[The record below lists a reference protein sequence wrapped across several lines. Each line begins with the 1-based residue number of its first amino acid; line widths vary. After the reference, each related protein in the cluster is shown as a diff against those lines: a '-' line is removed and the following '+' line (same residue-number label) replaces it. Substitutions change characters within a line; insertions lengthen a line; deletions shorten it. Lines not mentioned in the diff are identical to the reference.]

1 MTRRNWAG
9 NLAYRARQLH
19 RPATVEQL
27 ADVMASADSIRV
39 LGSRHSFSDIA
50 DADEQVSL
58 DALSPDFVVDR
69 DAGTVSCG
77 AWLTYGRLADALAA
91 EGLALANLAS
101 LPHISV
107 AGAVAT
113 ASHGS
118 GDQNGNLATGVAGL
132 ELMTTAGE
140 LVACTRGDPDFDGLV
155 VGLGALGAVVR
166 VTLDVEPAYEVRQHV
181 FEGMSW
187 ATLGEH
193 FDAVMASGYSV
204 SAFSRWGENVEQV
217 WVKSRVG
224 PDVVLPEG
232 DLFGARAATVNLHP
246 LIGMDPI
253 NATPQL
259 DEPGLW
265 SDRLPHFRMGFT
277 PSSGDE
283 LQSEYLMPRRHAPAA
298 IEAMLTLSTLVSPLV
313 QVAEIRTVAA
323 DRLWMSPAYEQD
335 LVAFHFT
342 WVPDAA
348 AVSRA
353 LDAIERVLAPFEAR
367 PHWGKVFN
375 LPADAIA
382 PLYPRFDDFG
392 ELRNRWDPRGALCN
406 PWLTRTLGEPAER

>member
-1 MTRRNWAG
+1 
-9 NLAYRARQLH
+9 
-19 RPATVEQL
+19 
-27 ADVMASADSIRV
+27 
-39 LGSRHSFSDIA
+39 
-50 DADEQVSL
+50 
-58 DALSPDFVVDR
+58 
-69 DAGTVSCG
+69 
-77 AWLTYGRLADALAA
+77 
-91 EGLALANLAS
+91 
-101 LPHISV
+101 
-107 AGAVAT
+107 
-113 ASHGS
+113 
-118 GDQNGNLATGVAGL
+118 
-132 ELMTTAGE
+132 MTTAGE
-140 LVACTRGDPDFDGLV
+140 LVTCARGEPDFDGLV
-155 VGLGALGAVVR
+155 VGLGAIGAVVR
-166 VTLDVEPAYEVRQHV
+166 VTLDVEPAYDVRQSV

-187 ATLGEH
+187 AMLGER

-204 SAFSRWGENVEQV
+204 SAFHRWGENVEQV

-224 PDVVLPEG
+224 SDHARPRG
-232 DLFGARAATVNLHP
+232 DLFGARAATVNRHP

-277 PSSGDE
+277 PSNGDE
-283 LQSEYLMPRRHAPAA
+283 LQSEYLMPRRHAPSA

-323 DRLWMSPAYEQD
+323 DRLWMSPAYEQN

-353 LDAIERVLAPFEAR
+353 LDAIERVLAPFAAR

-382 PLYPRFDDFG
+382 PLYPR
-392 ELRNRWDPRGALCN
+392 L
-406 PWLTRTLGEPAER
+406 